1 MNIEELIE
9 RLRDEN
15 CTGFNLT
22 IAACEAADAL
32 EQLAS
37 AQKDAER
44 YRFIRS
50 NNRNYCPLCGY
61 DGLDCYQNEELD
73 AAIDAKMGEKDAD

>member
-22 IAACEAADAL
+22 IAAC
-32 EQLAS
+32 
-37 AQKDAER
+37 
-44 YRFIRS
+44 
-50 NNRNYCPLCGY
+50 
-61 DGLDCYQNEELD
+61 GLSPT
-73 AAIDAKMGEKDAD
+73 AKPGSSLKKCLKETLSFVSTVV